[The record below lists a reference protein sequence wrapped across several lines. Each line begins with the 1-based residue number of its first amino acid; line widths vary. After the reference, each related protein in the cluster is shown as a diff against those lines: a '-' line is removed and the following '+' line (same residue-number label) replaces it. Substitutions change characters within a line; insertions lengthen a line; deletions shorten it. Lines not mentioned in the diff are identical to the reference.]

1 MSNCNNPDQYGAPCG
16 KCRPCIAVEVKTELR
31 NVCDAIEADLLEIRH
46 RDMGREANM
55 MLNEA
60 LLVVVKHRGQK

>member
-1 MSNCNNPDQYGAPCG
+1 
-16 KCRPCIAVEVKTELR
+16 
-31 NVCDAIEADLLEIRH
+31 LLEIRH